1 MAKPCK
7 YRLPGQESWMS
18 ESDFKKTLSD
28 GLLDKFIL
36 DDKASIP
43 SLRGFK
49 ADATAAEKFRAPVS
63 EVAPVV
69 TETPQAESIVSKGE
83 ATVES
88 LRADEIAEF
97 KRDVENADDFITD
110 GRVDSKKVKA
120 SDNVKAK
127 EIYNKYDKAITPL
140 LEKKTK
146 TKAEPKPT
154 TEKAER
160 KGAVEVEAETR
171 RGVKVTYKAEVS
183 SNGKTASVQQTYDE
197 PFGGKSEGPRFTNLE
212 IETDSSGNRY
222 VQTKNETRVYI
233 DKIQEAPKT
242 KEETAPIDETKA
254 KPATV
259 KILSSKPKLDERG
272 MPIISQFNKDIEF
285 TKNRRTGKW
294 ETTDRNGNKF
304 EASEDQAARAEEAL
318 KEQQREERNKREKEN
333 RVKSKEETKKSISD
347 AFDKLKIPK
356 DRLFSIPYPVDIH
369 NKIIEIAKRL
379 VLAGVDVASA
389 IKQATSQV
397 LEKRKA
403 QKLIS
408 EEEAKKIEDYNNS
421 KEFTDK
427 VNEAVEGKERVSGIK
442 KGLTSEESKELSEA
456 GIERMTIKEALDA
469 GESAIKNGDV
479 VPDKLITS
487 IIGGKNPRTGQYENG
502 QARPLT
508 AVETAAMVY
517 HKASLDNELENAYN
531 DLNKA
536 LDSKNIIDQGHAKAE
551 IARLE
556 EKIAEYEVMA
566 NVTGYQQG
574 LSLRL
579 RSMMLN
585 SEYDLVKQKAKIKAE
600 YGGKIPADVEQK
612 LNELDKQLREANSKL
627 AELEKK
633 RTKVED
639 EEVVKKI
646 KETKDTEKK
655 SAVSK
660 DGKIKIPT
668 SDIRQAVLNGAETID
683 EIVDAVRD
691 SVKAKFPKATD
702 RQIRDAI
709 TNYGKSR
716 NETKDAIQKKINE
729 MKRVGRL
736 LSELEDVQNGIKK
749 TKSDLKRADLTLRE
763 KELKDKIKEELAKI
777 PLTDEEI
784 SELQAEKLERFKK
797 TTRKAI
803 EDLQKRIDNKDF
815 ESKTR
820 DPLLELDNEA
830 AELRGK
836 REEIKYKF
844 DLEYEKA
851 KRKRMGIFKRFGDQ
865 VIKATSIPKSLKA
878 SLDFSAPF
886 RQGAVFTYT
895 QNPIKTV
902 KQLGKQFQFWA
913 SEKSYNNWLNGL
925 KSSEYYPL
933 LKASGLYIAEENA
946 KLEAAEEALM
956 SNFMNKIPLIGKT
969 IDLKS
974 GKKIYGLDA
983 YGRAERAYVGFLN
996 NLRVQAFLDGAE
1008 KMSESGLSPK
1018 TNIDEYKSWADYV
1031 NNATGRGTAGK
1042 ENVIGRA
1049 FEASAPALSL
1059 GLFSPRFLWSRLN
1072 LTGINPSMYY
1082 RMSPRARKA
1091 AIKRT
1096 MAYFGMS
1103 TLVLG
1108 LAALKYNNDD
1118 DDETSVESDFRSS
1131 DFAKV
1136 KIGNTRIDIL
1146 AGNQQVIRTIAQAI
1160 SGEKKKIT
1168 TGEIEKL
1175 GEKYGSQT
1183 RGGIVGNFFVNKFS
1197 PIAST
1202 LYKQYA
1208 LTEPE
1213 KKMRKEEGEGDSD
1226 IKSIA
1231 SDLLLP
1237 LYTQDIP
1244 NLAKDHGAD
1253 GALGFTLLNVF
1264 GFGVQNIQPKT
1275 KSTQQ
1280 SVTMDDFEK
1289 SLYEDDSYN
1298 DFEKEERKLLEGF

>member
-7 YRLPGQESWMS
+7 YRLPGQDTWMS
-18 ESDFKKTLSD
+18 EDDFKKSLAD

-49 ADATAAEKFRAPVS
+49 ADATSAQKFRAPVTEAKQTYSDVQKVTEDSYYDNVSNNLIEKDGKNWNVKNEVTGEVYHTAKSLKDATNWQETENQIIGRSVESKAS
-63 EVAPVV
+63 EVTPTPVAETK
-69 TETPQAESIVSKGE
+69 TETA
-83 ATVES
+83 
-88 LRADEIAEF
+88 
-97 KRDVENADDFITD
+97 
-110 GRVDSKKVKA
+110 
-120 SDNVKAK
+120 
-127 EIYNKYDKAITPL
+127 
-140 LEKKTK
+140 
-146 TKAEPKPT
+146 PK
-154 TEKAER
+154 
-160 KGAVEVEAETR
+160 VEAETR
-171 RGVKVTYKAEVS
+171 RGVKVTYKAEES
-183 SNGKTASVQQTYDE
+183 SDGKTASVQQTYDE
-197 PFGGKSEGPRFTNLE
+197 PFGGKSEGPRFTNLP
-212 IETDSSGNRY
+212 IKTDANGNRY
-222 VQTKNETRVYI
+222 VETKNETRVYI
-233 DKIQEAPKT
+233 DKIQETAEV
-242 KEETAPIDETKA
+242 KEEVKV
-254 KPATV
+254 KRATV
-259 KILSSKPKLDERG
+259 S
-272 MPIISQFNKDIEF
+272 ISPSTRVTSAPNITF
-285 TKNRRTGKW
+285 TKKGKNW
-294 ETTDRNGNKF
+294 VTTDKNGNEF
-304 EASEDQAARAEEAL
+304 PANEDQAARAEEAL

-369 NKIIEIAKRL
+369 NKIIELAKRL

-408 EEEAKKIEDYNNS
+408 EAEAKKIEDYNNS

-566 NVTGYQQG
+566 NITGYQQG

-639 EEVVKKI
+639 EEVVKNI

-749 TKSDLKRADLTLRE
+749 TKNQIKRDALTERE
-763 KELKDKIKEELAKI
+763 IELKQKIKEELAKI

-784 SELQAEKLERFKK
+784 ADLQAERLERFKK
-797 TTRKAI
+797 TSQKAI
-803 EDLQKRIDNKDF
+803 EELKRKIDSGDF
-815 ESKTR
+815 DRKKR
-820 DPLLELDNEA
+820 DPLLDLDKEA
-830 AELRGK
+830 ADLRTK
-836 REEIKYKF
+836 REEIKFKF
-844 DLEYEKA
+844 DLEFEKA
-851 KRKRMGIFKRFGDQ
+851 QRNRMSVFDKLGEQF
-865 VIKATSIPKSLKA
+865 IKALSASKSLIA
-878 SLDFSAPF
+878 SLDFSAPL
-886 RQGAVFTYT
+886 RQGSVFMLS
-895 QNPIKTV
+895 QDPRKTLN
-902 KQLGKQFQFWA
+902 QLGKQFEFWW
-913 SEKSYNNWLNGL
+913 SEKSYNKWLNGI

-946 KLEAAEEALM
+946 KLTAAEEAFM
-956 SNFMNKIPLIGKT
+956 NNFMTKIPLIGKT
-969 IDLKS
+969 KVLKS
-974 GKKIYGLDA
+974 GKKLWGADI
-983 YGRAERAYVGFLN
+983 YGRAERAYTGFLN
-996 NLRVQAFLDGAE
+996 NLRVQAFLDVAE
-1008 KMSESGLSPK
+1008 KMSEAGISPK

-1042 ENVIGRA
+1042 KNLVGRG
-1049 FEASAPALSL
+1049 FEAAAPALSL
-1059 GLFSPRFLWSRLN
+1059 GFFSPRFLWSRLN

-1082 RMSPRARKA
+1082 RMSPMARKQ

-1096 MAYFGMS
+1096 MGYFGAA
-1103 TLVLG
+1103 TTILG
-1108 LAALKYNNDD
+1108 LTALALKYDD
-1118 DDETSVESDFRSS
+1118 DDETSIEVDPRSS
-1131 DFAKV
+1131 DFAKI

-1146 AGNQQVIRTIAQAI
+1146 AGNQQVFRTIAQAY
-1160 SGEKKKIT
+1160 SGERKKTT

-1202 LYKQYA
+1202 LYKKYA
-1208 LTEPE
+1208 LTKPE
-1213 KKMRKEEGEGDSD
+1213 QEMREEEGEGGTDV
-1226 IKSIA
+1226 KSVFL
-1231 SDLLLP
+1231 DLTIP
-1237 LYTQDIP
+1237 LYLQDVKD
-1244 NLAKDHGAD
+1244 LSKDHGAA
-1253 GALGFTLLNVF
+1253 GALGFTLLSVF
-1264 GFGVQNIQPKT
+1264 GLGVQNMQPKT

-1280 SVTMDDFEK
+1280 SAPVMDDFEK